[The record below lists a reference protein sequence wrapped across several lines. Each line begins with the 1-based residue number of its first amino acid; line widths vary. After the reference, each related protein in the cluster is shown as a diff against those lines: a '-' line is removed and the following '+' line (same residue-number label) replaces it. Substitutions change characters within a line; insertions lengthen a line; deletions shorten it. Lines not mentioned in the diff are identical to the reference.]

1 MMIQVCSEISP
12 THGPAQDILLRDMWN
27 LELHKNPDF
36 VEDTADQAKQEMKM
50 ENTLKKL
57 QKEQHGRHNQNH
69 HFVGFCLFFW
79 LGRNADDL
87 LALQWRI
94 PAMGIQEVGE
104 WMTYHGLYLP
114 IFSPEISENILNTN

>member
-1 MMIQVCSEISP
+1 MLKYIDRWLEIDPGWDDDFLVAPEISP
-12 THGPAQDILLRDMWN
+12 NPAKDILLRDMWN

-57 QKEQHGRHNQNH
+57 QKEHTGDKKITILL
-69 HFVGFCLFFW
+69 GSLLFW

-94 PAMGIQEVGE
+94 PAMGIQEV
-104 WMTYHGLYLP
+104 
-114 IFSPEISENILNTN
+114 S

>member
-1 MMIQVCSEISP
+1 MMKFHE
-12 THGPAQDILLRDMWN
+12 HPAKDILLRDMWN

-57 QKEQHGRHNQNH
+57 QKEHMGDNQNH
-69 HFVGFCLFFW
+69 HVVGFVVLTCW
-79 LGRNADDL
+79 GRNADDL

-94 PAMGIQEVGE
+94 PAMSIQEVGE
-104 WMTYHGLYLP
+104 WMMHHGL
-114 IFSPEISENILNTN
+114 